1 MLRHQC
7 CKSGSWS
14 NDDLENGVRK
24 EKLKLMLINQHHFSW
39 KLAIVCVHMGSF
51 MICSRDGPTR
61 NVHIS
66 YVTRLSCIIN
76 AFAFLCNIYIIY
88 CLYDIFARANLLQCR
103 DNINTVVLTD
113 QITLKWK
120 KLCPN
125 QEKGHHVVV
134 IFDVL
139 SNFSQLLKKYVPHTG
154 DEILPIYTYK

>member
-1 MLRHQC
+1 
-7 CKSGSWS
+7 
-14 NDDLENGVRK
+14 
-24 EKLKLMLINQHHFSW
+24 
-39 KLAIVCVHMGSF
+39 
-51 MICSRDGPTR
+51 MICSRDGPKR

-76 AFAFLCNIYIIY
+76 AFAFLCHIYIIY

-120 KLCPN
+120 KLCPT
-125 QEKGHHVVV
+125 QEKGHHVVA

-139 SNFSQLLKKYVPHTG
+139 SNFSQLLKKYVPDTG